1 MPLGNVRLRLSS
13 SQSLATGYYCASV
26 RRRAEHSRDSKL
38 SSEPSETPAPWNLE
52 LHGGAYEIAKRKIRE
67 STGRKIA
74 NAHDSA
80 RAQGLADHQAFPSR
94 FDNCLRH
101 LLKRVDLEYRMPF
114 RPESGVG
121 RFMCYR

>member
-1 MPLGNVRLRLSS
+1 M
-13 SQSLATGYYCASV
+13 
-26 RRRAEHSRDSKL
+26 

-101 LLKRVDLEYRMPF
+101 LLKRFDLELSDALPPR
-114 RPESGVG
+114 EWG
-121 RFMCYR
+121 RALCVLSL